1 MVKPQPT
8 TARIAQERDQA
19 IADRDFILKFLQGL
33 GDALV
38 QADAVAV
45 AIQLRAL
52 RAMASFAKRPSSVA

>member
-1 MVKPQPT
+1 MAKPQPT
-8 TARIAQERDQA
+8 YARVVDERDEA
-19 IADRDFILKFLQGL
+19 IAERDFILKFLQDL

-52 RAMASFAKRPSSVA
+52 RAMTSAARKLPAAA

>member
-38 QADAVAV
+38 RADAVVV

-52 RAMASFAKRPSSVA
+52 RAMASVDKRPSSAA